1 MALSKAISFLVI
13 FFYLLQKMLIY
24 DTISPTPHGKGRM
37 MVGGGVQRSVTG
49 ILIGCFLYDV
59 LNPTVGWLRRS

>member
-24 DTISPTPHGKGRM
+24 DTISPTPHGKGRI
-37 MVGGGVQRSVTG
+37 MVVGGVQRKRDRNIDRVFF
-49 ILIGCFLYDV
+49 IRCA
-59 LNPTVGWLRRS
+59 